1 MSEAFDS
8 ESAVWALTVQEQPP
22 GPPVAEAFIEVGPR
36 WHGEL
41 LEHALESGFL
51 LAVGEAPQSTAVLEM
66 RGALVER
73 LVLVGGRQ
81 VWEPVP
87 RPAASPEWRT
97 AARERG
103 EVLVVVLPPGT
114 CVGEGAE
121 RDPQEQADGLTDS
134 VAAACDEGV
143 VLHGTAGLALL

>member
-1 MSEAFDS
+1 MSEDFDP

-36 WHGEL
+36 WHREL
-41 LEHALESGFL
+41 LDHALESGFL
-51 LAVGEAPQSTAVLEM
+51 PAAGEAPQSTAVLEM
-66 RGALVER
+66 RGAPVER

-87 RPAASPEWRT
+87 GPAASPEWRT

-103 EVLVVVLPPGT
+103 EVLVVVVPPGR
-114 CVGEGAE
+114 CAAEGPE
-121 RDPQEQADGLTDS
+121 CDPQEQADGLADS
-134 VAAACDEGV
+134 VAAACDDGV